1 MEDVNTA
8 LLNEIKSILINENK
22 ADVINQKLAKFHSY
36 EIAKILLDL
45 DPLLRTKLYKF
56 LSILDL
62 TEVFEEL
69 EPEDAFYL
77 LEEMNVTIIIN
88 VFESMETDDLIDI
101 IELIE
106 DKDKRLNYLSLIE
119 PKKRKTIK
127 TYLNFDE
134 DLVGSILNTN
144 LVKIS
149 VNLTISE
156 AIKKVVEAAPDVEY
170 IHNIYVVDDDN
181 HLLGTISL
189 KELINKG
196 NEKHMAVESIM
207 VTNLVYLLPTTD
219 LEEAIELMKNYDFQL
234 LPVINNNNELIGI
247 VSFDDIVEVLN
258 EESQS
263 DYANLAGLT
272 DVNIEEDETVF
283 SSLKKR
289 LPWLVILLF
298 VNLITSSIITNYEKE
313 LQALTTLAVFMP
325 LILNMAGNSSTQGLG
340 VIIRLFATNQ
350 LKTKKNILNHLFKEF
365 LTGLING
372 LIIGVGLFILVI
384 LFNFIRGEVFLEGL
398 NLAFVISLS
407 ISIALIVA
415 TLAGS
420 LVPLIINA
428 LKIDPA
434 TASGP
439 FITTINDILSLLIYF
454 GLATAFITTLT

>member
-127 TYLNFDE
+127 TYLNFDD

>member
-127 TYLNFDE
+127 TYLNFDD

-439 FITTINDILSLLIYF
+439 FIT
-454 GLATAFITTLT
+454 